1 MYTMLIVEDE
11 LSFREGIL
19 AMIDWEAEG
28 VRIIGAAANGR
39 KALELMADEEPD
51 ILITDIRMPQMSGL
65 ELIVDLSDFV
75 LEPNAIGFWGPGER
89 EFLARRVKQ
98 VVRFGRSPVPI
109 TATLIEVAGRR
120 YGFPGNLA
128 DDRSQAITLLRSLRG

>member
-1 MYTMLIVEDE
+1 MDATLLDVE
-11 LSFREGIL
+11 
-19 AMIDWEAEG
+19 
-28 VRIIGAAANGR
+28 
-39 KALELMADEEPD
+39 EEPGVMLLVPTAVRLVD
-51 ILITDIRMPQMSGL
+51 EPSSDEWKIVRDRTFANVHQPI

-89 EFLARRVKQ
+89 EFLARRIKQ

-128 DDRSQAITLLRSLRG
+128 EDRSQAITLLRSLRG